1 MKRQFKPNNKV
12 KHFENKAKRYLA
24 VCKWYEQMHR
34 NTREHADVLQER
46 LDIKDKEHAQLYRQ
60 FTGLRNGFFEQ
71 KDELR
76 KANLEILHSQMRIEE
91 QMVRFNKN
99 ENELIKEVM
108 DLEGKLDMKG
118 KQLLAVIIWFT
129 IYLAFDVFGYFI

>member
-12 KHFENKAKRYLA
+12 NHFENKAKRYLA
-24 VCKWYEQMHR
+24 VGKWHEQMHR
-34 NTREHADVLQER
+34 NAREHAVVLQER
-46 LDIKDKEHAQLYRQ
+46 LDIQDKEHAQLYRQ
-60 FTGLRNGFFEQ
+60 FTGLRNEFFEQ
-71 KDELR
+71 KDELQ
-76 KANLEILHSQMRIEE
+76 KANLEILHYQKRIEE

-108 DLEGKLDMKG
+108 GLESKMDMKG

-129 IYLAFDVFGYFI
+129 IYVAFDFVRYFI